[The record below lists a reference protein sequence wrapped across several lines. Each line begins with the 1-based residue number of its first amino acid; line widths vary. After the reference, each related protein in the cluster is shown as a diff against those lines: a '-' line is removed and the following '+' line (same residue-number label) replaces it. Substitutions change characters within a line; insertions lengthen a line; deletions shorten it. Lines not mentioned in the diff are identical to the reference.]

1 MDDYTLEQGLGVRER
16 MDLLAAVHGPAT
28 SALLDRLGV
37 PDGARCLDLGCGGG
51 HVAFE
56 LARRVGPTGR
66 VVGIDLDK
74 ALLAVAREEAMAQEL
89 DNITFR
95 AARAEDVSETGFDL
109 VFSRFLLSHLRDR
122 EQVAAVMASAVSPNG
137 RVIVEDTD
145 WYGSFTY
152 PRCPAY
158 EQWVA
163 WFREA
168 VHRNGGDLDLGP
180 TLPSLLHACGL
191 EEIGVEVTQRAELD
205 GPYKQLQQMS
215 MGKTRAAILAAGVV
229 EADAYDRAHAELQ
242 AFTGDPTTLIA
253 APRVVHT
260 WGTRP
265 EL

>member
-95 AARAEDVSETGFDL
+95 AARAEDVSETGSTSC
-109 VFSRFLLSHLRDR
+109 SRGSCSRI
-122 EQVAAVMASAVSPNG
+122 SAIGSKSP
-137 RVIVEDTD
+137 RS
-145 WYGSFTY
+145 W
-152 PRCPAY
+152 
-158 EQWVA
+158 
-163 WFREA
+163 
-168 VHRNGGDLDLGP
+168 
-180 TLPSLLHACGL
+180 LPL
-191 EEIGVEVTQRAELD
+191 
-205 GPYKQLQQMS
+205 
-215 MGKTRAAILAAGVV
+215 
-229 EADAYDRAHAELQ
+229 
-242 AFTGDPTTLIA
+242 
-253 APRVVHT
+253 
-260 WGTRP
+260 
-265 EL
+265 